1 MINANDIERRNLKD
15 VFLSF
20 LFFLFSRLSLRG
32 MKIFINLRFLLI
44 G

>member
-15 VFLSF
+15 VFLFLLLF
-20 LFFLFSRLSLRG
+20 LFPRLSLRG